1 MCSIVQATGPLRYV
15 SPLGRQGT
23 YNRLHEIVKALLFEP
38 GGRKDRGMMLP
49 RTPEPAASEGM
60 SRGAAERT
68 KMEDI
73 ARIAGVSVS
82 TVSRALAGSPRVMGD
97 TRARIEAA
105 VRQTGYVV
113 NQVAQGLRLQRS
125 RQLLVLLPTIAN
137 PFFGEIVQGVEE
149 AAQAAGYGVLVG
161 STEGNAGREAVL
173 ARQLHT
179 GGVDG
184 LILLTGHIPASLEA
198 HVARGQVVAV
208 SETIPGQDL
217 PTIGIDNEAAA
228 AVAVLHLRERGHRR
242 IGHIAGPEG
251 NVLTA
256 QRVRGWRQ
264 GMGEGEIAPV
274 FGDFTIGS
282 GEVAM
287 QRLLAGAARPTA
299 VFCANDEMAIGALKA
314 VRRAGLRVPEDI
326 SVVGFDDISF
336 AAFTDPP
343 LTTIRQPRRAF
354 GHAAVAALLEGV
366 VPGKLAFELIVRAS
380 TAAPAG

>member
-1 MCSIVQATGPLRYV
+1 MS
-15 SPLGRQGT
+15 
-23 YNRLHEIVKALLFEP
+23 
-38 GGRKDRGMMLP
+38 LP
-49 RTPEPAASEGM
+49 RTTEPAASEGL
-60 SRGAAERT
+60 SRGVADRT

-82 TVSRALAGSPRVMGD
+82 TVSRALAGSPKVTGE

-161 STEGNAGREAVL
+161 STEGDAGREAVL

-184 LILLTGHIPASLEA
+184 LILLTGHIPATLEA

-208 SETIPGQDL
+208 SETIPGQAL

-228 AVAVLHLRERGHRR
+228 MAAVMHLRGLGHVR

-256 QRVRGWRQ
+256 QRVLGWRKVV
-264 GMGEGEIAPV
+264 GEGAIAPV
-274 FGDFTIGS
+274 FGDFGIAS
-282 GEVAM
+282 GVVAM
-287 QRLLAGAARPTA
+287 RRLLGGAVRPTA
-299 VFCANDEMAIGALKA
+299 VFCANDEMAIGAMKA
-314 VRRAGLRVPEDI
+314 ARMAGLRVPEDV
-326 SVVGFDDISF
+326 SVVGFDDIGF

-366 VPGKLAFELIVRAS
+366 VPERLAFELIVRAS
-380 TAAPAG
+380 TAAPPG

>member
-1 MCSIVQATGPLRYV
+1 
-15 SPLGRQGT
+15 
-23 YNRLHEIVKALLFEP
+23 
-38 GGRKDRGMMLP
+38 
-49 RTPEPAASEGM
+49 
-60 SRGAAERT
+60 
-68 KMEDI
+68 MEDI
-73 ARIAGVSVS
+73 ARLAGVSVS
-82 TVSRALAGSPRVMGD
+82 TVSRALAGSPKVTGD

-105 VRQTGYVV
+105 VQQTGYVV

-137 PFFGEIVQGVEE
+137 PFFGEIVQGVDE

-161 STEGNAGREAVL
+161 STEGNLAREAIL

-184 LILLTGHIPASLEA
+184 LILLTGRIPATLEA

-208 SETIPGQDL
+208 SETIPGQTL
-217 PTIGIDNEAAA
+217 PTIAIDNEAAA
-228 AVAVLHLRERGHRR
+228 MAAVAHLIALGHHR
-242 IGHIAGPEG
+242 IAHIAGPEG

-256 QRVRGWRQ
+256 QRARGWRRALDC
-264 GMGEGEIAPV
+264 EPV
-274 FGDFTIGS
+274 IPAAFGDFTITS
-282 GEVAM
+282 GVTAIE
-287 QRLLAGAARPTA
+287 RLLAATPRPTA

-314 VRRAGLRVPEDI
+314 ARTAGLRVPEDI

-354 GHAAVAALLEGV
+354 GHAAVAALLHGA
-366 VPGKLAFELIVRAS
+366 PPARLAFELIPRAS
-380 TAAPAG
+380 TAPPAG

>member
-1 MCSIVQATGPLRYV
+1 MDHFGGLGHGGRGERERDGRGAGQQMVATDHGASPRGFIVWQAGMCSIVQATGPLRYV
-15 SPLGRQGT
+15 SPLGRHGT

-161 STEGNAGREAVL
+161 STEGNAGPEAVL
-173 ARQLHT
+173 ARQLH
-179 GGVDG
+179 
-184 LILLTGHIPASLEA
+184 
-198 HVARGQVVAV
+198 
-208 SETIPGQDL
+208 
-217 PTIGIDNEAAA
+217 
-228 AVAVLHLRERGHRR
+228 
-242 IGHIAGPEG
+242 
-251 NVLTA
+251 
-256 QRVRGWRQ
+256 
-264 GMGEGEIAPV
+264 
-274 FGDFTIGS
+274 
-282 GEVAM
+282 
-287 QRLLAGAARPTA
+287 
-299 VFCANDEMAIGALKA
+299 
-314 VRRAGLRVPEDI
+314 
-326 SVVGFDDISF
+326 SV
-336 AAFTDPP
+336 
-343 LTTIRQPRRAF
+343 
-354 GHAAVAALLEGV
+354 
-366 VPGKLAFELIVRAS
+366 
-380 TAAPAG
+380 